1 MIESYITMMHSSILK
16 YARKHQQSRGFLIY
30 INIIKVILVSFLIGD
45 FALKKVIVEKGCGQN
60 SDAVAL
66 ISQFCI
72 FAEEDLNLGDLSYGV
87 LLTGDKEKHG
97 IKTTAY
103 FNPNTN
109 DVVIFTM
116 GRHPH
121 DICRSIAHEMVHMRQ
136 AKHNFFGRDN
146 IKDVGGFFEDEA
158 NSVAGQIVKKFIAYR

>member
-1 MIESYITMMHSSILK
+1 MSKMVVEETCGQDRNEIALICQFCVFAVDHLGIEDIDY
-16 YARKHQQSRGFLIY
+16 
-30 INIIKVILVSFLIGD
+30 KVII
-45 FALKKVIVEKGCGQN
+45 
-60 SDAVAL
+60 
-66 ISQFCI
+66 
-72 FAEEDLNLGDLSYGV
+72 
-87 LLTGDKEKHG
+87 TGDKEKYG

-109 DVVIFTM
+109 ELVIFAN

-136 AKHNFFGRDN
+136 GKHNFYGRKQ

-158 NSVAGQIVKKFIAYR
+158 NAVAGQIVKLFIAYK

>member
-1 MIESYITMMHSSILK
+1 M
-16 YARKHQQSRGFLIY
+16 
-30 INIIKVILVSFLIGD
+30 
-45 FALKKVIVEKGCGQN
+45 KKVIVEKGCNQDSN
-60 SDAVAL
+60 AVSM
-66 ISQFCI
+66 ICQFCL
-72 FAEEDLNLGDLSYGV
+72 FCEDDLGIGDLDYGV

-109 DVVIFTM
+109 DIVIFAM

-136 AKHNFFGRDN
+136 AKNNFFGKEK

-158 NSVAGQIVKKFIAYR
+158 NSVAGQIVKKFIAYN

>member
-1 MIESYITMMHSSILK
+1 M
-16 YARKHQQSRGFLIY
+16 R
-30 INIIKVILVSFLIGD
+30 
-45 FALKKVIVEKGCGQN
+45 KVIVEKGCRQDEDGI
-60 SDAVAL
+60 AT
-66 ISQFCI
+66 ICQFCI
-72 FAEEDLNLGDLSYGV
+72 FSADYLGIDSLNYAV
-87 LLTGDKEKHG
+87 ILTGDKESHG

-109 DVVIFTM
+109 ELVIYTL

-136 AKHNFFGRDN
+136 GMNDFFGRTE

-158 NSVAGQIVKKFIAYR
+158 NAVAGQIVKLFIAYR